1 MANFIT
7 RSLRSKL
14 ILLLLGVSLIPIA
27 FVGYMSYL
35 SGKTTIQ
42 KQFQNSLTT
51 IVESRE
57 TSIILYL
64 KTKAGKVQDFSSDG
78 LIRDSLEKINQKV
91 PDTKRLSDDLNKHL
105 LENKKPLDPDCCDI
119 SILNLEGRVA
129 ASTDKGKIG
138 GDKSD
143 DDYFNEGKKGI
154 HVTSVYRSETTGN
167 NLIAVSAPI
176 LSMTT
181 KELIGVI
188 VNCYELKALN
198 EVTTNRKGMGQT
210 GEVYIVDKDGYM
222 ITESRFIDDAILRQK
237 VDTEPIRLFQNQ
249 KKALTGIYPDY
260 RGIPVVG
267 ASAGNELD
275 KAFGL
280 GWAVLAEIDDDE
292 AFTPVKTV
300 GLRIIWTGL
309 LIGLFVTIIAYF
321 AARQI
326 ASPVRKIS
334 EQLVKVSNGDLSVN
348 VPVHNRQDE
357 VGILVRT
364 VRTMLEKLKAQTRD
378 IMGAINVLASSSNQI
393 ATTTAQLASGSEET
407 AVAVTETT
415 TTVEEVKQTATVSSQ
430 KAKHVVTLAQ
440 NAVQVSQTG
449 AKSVNETIEG
459 INKLKEQMEYIAE
472 TIVKLSE
479 HNQAIGE
486 IITAVDD
493 LAEQSNL
500 LAVNA
505 AIEAAK
511 AGEHGKGFVVVA
523 QEIKS
528 HAEQSKQATKQ
539 VRTILNDI
547 QKASSAAVMATEKGS
562 KAVDATVKQSSG
574 TGDAIRELSRSIAE
588 AAQAVTQIAA
598 SSQQELVGMDQ
609 VALAMTNI
617 KQATAQNAAST
628 KQVETT
634 VRNLQELGR
643 KLKTLVEYY
652 KI

>member
-7 RSLRSKL
+7 RSLKSKL
-14 ILLLLGVSLIPIA
+14 ILLLLAVSIVPIA
-27 FVGYMSYL
+27 IVGYMSYL

-78 LIRDSLEKINQKV
+78 LIRDSLEKINQKC
-91 PDTKRLSDDLNKHL
+91 PDTKKLSDDLSRHL
-105 LENKKPLDPDCCDI
+105 IENKKPLDPDCVDI
-119 SILNLEGRVA
+119 SVLNLEGKVI
-129 ASTDKGKIG
+129 ASTDKDKTGS
-138 GDKSD
+138 DKSS
-143 DDYFNEGKKGI
+143 DDYFVEGKKGI
-154 HVTSVYRSETTGN
+154 HIKSVYHSEIAGKD
-167 NLIAVSAPI
+167 LIAASSP
-176 LSMTT
+176 LSSMTT

-188 VNCYELKALN
+188 VNRYELKALN
-198 EVTTNRKGMGQT
+198 EITTNRKGMGQT

-222 ITESRFIDDAILRQK
+222 ITESRFIGDAILRQK

-249 KKALTGIYPDY
+249 KKVLTGIYPDY

-309 LIGLFVTIIAYF
+309 LIGLFVAIIAYF

-326 ASPVRKIS
+326 ASPVRRIS
-334 EQLVKVSNGDLSVN
+334 EQLVKVSNGDLSIN

-378 IMGAINVLASSSNQI
+378 ITEAINVLASSSNQI

-407 AVAVTETT
+407 AIAVTETT
-415 TTVEEVKQTATVSSQ
+415 TTVEEVKQTANVSSQ
-430 KAKHVVTLAQ
+430 KAKHVATLAQ

-479 HNQAIGE
+479 HNHAIGE
-486 IITAVDD
+486 IIATVDD

-547 QKASSAAVMATEKGS
+547 QKASSTAVMATEKGS
-562 KAVDATVKQSSG
+562 KAVEATVKQSAG
-574 TGDAIRELSRSIAE
+574 TGEAIQELSKSISE

-598 SSQQELVGMDQ
+598 SSQQQLVGMDQ
-609 VALAMTNI
+609 VAMAMTNI

-634 VRNLQELGR
+634 VRNLQELGQ
-643 KLKTLVEYY
+643 KLKGLVEYY

>member
-1 MANFIT
+1 MSIPIT
-7 RSLRSKL
+7 KSLKGKL
-14 ILLLLGVSLIPIA
+14 ILLLLAVSLVPIA
-27 FVGYMSYL
+27 IVGYMSYL
-35 SGKTTIQ
+35 SGKATIQ
-42 KQFQNSLTT
+42 RQSLDNLTAL
-51 IVESRE
+51 VKAKE
-57 TSIILYL
+57 TSILLYL
-64 KTKAGKVQDFSSDG
+64 RGKAGKVQDFSSDG
-78 LIRDSLEKINQKV
+78 LIRDTLEKINQKG
-91 PDTKRLSDDLNKHL
+91 PDTKRLFDDLNKHL
-105 LENKKPLDPDCCDI
+105 LENKKPLDPDCYDI
-119 SILNLEGRVA
+119 SILNLEGKIT
-129 ASTDKGKIG
+129 ASTDKDKIG
-138 GDKSD
+138 SDKAN
-143 DDYFNEGKKGI
+143 DDYFIEGKKGV
-154 HVTSVYRSETTGN
+154 HVKSVYHSEAAGKD
-167 NLIAVSAPI
+167 LIAVSFPI

-188 VNCYELKALN
+188 VNRYEIKALN
-198 EVTTNRKGMGQT
+198 EITTNREGMGQT

-222 ITESRFIDDAILRQK
+222 STESRFITDAILKQK
-237 VDTEPIRLFQNQ
+237 VDTEPARLFQS
-249 KKALTGIYPDY
+249 KKKPMTGIYPDY
-260 RGIPVVG
+260 RGIPIVG

-275 KAFGL
+275 KEFGL
-280 GWAVLAEIDDDE
+280 GWTVLAEIDVAE
-292 AFTPVKTV
+292 AFAPVKTV

-309 LIGLFVTIIAYF
+309 VIGFFVALIAYF

-326 ASPVRKIS
+326 AGPVRRIS
-334 EQLVKVSNGDLSVN
+334 EQLVRVSNGDLSIN

-357 VGILVRT
+357 VGILART
-364 VRTMLEKLKAQTRD
+364 VRTMVEKLKTQTRD
-378 IMGAINVLASSSNQI
+378 VMGVINVLASSSNQI
-393 ATTTAQLASGSEET
+393 ATTTVQLAAGSEET
-407 AVAVTETT
+407 AVATTETT
-415 TTVEEVKQTATVSSQ
+415 TTVEEVKQTANVSTQ
-430 KAKHVVTLAQ
+430 KARHVSALAQ

-547 QKASSAAVMATEKGS
+547 QKASSTAVMATEKGS
-562 KAVDATVKQSSG
+562 KAVEATVKQSAG
-574 TGDAIRELSRSIAE
+574 TGDAIRELSRSISE

-598 SSQQELVGMDQ
+598 SSQQQLVGMDQ
-609 VALAMTNI
+609 IALAMTNI

-628 KQVETT
+628 KQVEST
-634 VRNLQELGR
+634 VRSLQELGQ
-643 KLKTLVEYY
+643 KLKALVEYY

>member
-1 MANFIT
+1 MANFISK
-7 RSLRSKL
+7 SLKSKL
-14 ILLLLGVSLIPIA
+14 ILLLLAVSLIPIA

-42 KQFQNSLTT
+42 KQFLDSLTT

-64 KTKAGKVQDFSSDG
+64 KTKSGKVQDFSSDG
-78 LIRDSLEKINQKV
+78 LIRDSLEKINQKG

-105 LENKKPLDPDCCDI
+105 LENKKPLDPDCYDI
-119 SILNLEGRVA
+119 SILNLDGKVVA
-129 ASTDKGKIG
+129 ATNKDKIG
-138 GDKSD
+138 SDKSN
-143 DDYFNEGKKGI
+143 DDYFVEGKKGI
-154 HVTSVYRSETTGN
+154 YVKSVYHSETTGKD
-167 NLIAVSAPI
+167 LIAVSVPI

-181 KELIGVI
+181 KELLGVI
-188 VNCYELKALN
+188 VNRYELKALN
-198 EVTTNRKGMGQT
+198 DITTNRKGMGQT

-222 ITESRFIDDAILRQK
+222 ITESRFIDNAILKQK
-237 VDTEPIRLFQNQ
+237 VDTEPVRLFQNQ
-249 KKALTGIYPDY
+249 KKAVTGIYPDY
-260 RGIPVVG
+260 RGVPIVG
-267 ASAGNELD
+267 ASGGNELD
-275 KAFGL
+275 RTYGL
-280 GWAVLAEIDDDE
+280 GWTVLAEIDVAE
-292 AFTPVKTV
+292 AFASVNTV

-309 LIGLFVTIIAYF
+309 LVGLFVAIIAYF

-334 EQLVKVSNGDLSVN
+334 EQLVKVSNGELSIN
-348 VPVHNRQDE
+348 VPIHNRQDE

-364 VRTMLEKLKAQTRD
+364 VRAMVEKLKAQTRD
-378 IMGAINVLASSSNQI
+378 IMEAINVLATASNEI
-393 ATTTAQLASGSEET
+393 ATTTVQLASGSEET

-415 TTVEEVKQTATVSSQ
+415 TTVEEVKQTANVSSQ
-430 KAKHVVTLAQ
+430 KAKHVSILAQ

-472 TIVKLSE
+472 TIVTLSD

-486 IITAVDD
+486 IIATVDD

-562 KAVDATVKQSSG
+562 KAVETTVKQSAG
-574 TGDAIRELSRSIAE
+574 TGDAIRELSKSIAE

>member
-1 MANFIT
+1 MANFISK
-7 RSLRSKL
+7 SLKGKL
-14 ILLLLGVSLIPIA
+14 ILLLLTVSLVPIA
-27 FVGYMSYL
+27 IIGYMSYL

-42 KQFQNSLTT
+42 RQFLDSLTT
-51 IVESRE
+51 IVESKE
-57 TSIILYL
+57 TAITLYL
-64 KTKAGKVQDFSSDG
+64 KSKTGKVLDFSSDG
-78 LIRDSLEKINQKV
+78 LIRDSLEKINQKS
-91 PDTKRLSDDLNKHL
+91 PDTKRLSEDLNKHI
-105 LENKKPLDPDCCDI
+105 LENKKPLDPDCYDI
-119 SILNLEGRVA
+119 SILNLDGKVVT
-129 ASTDKGKIG
+129 STDKDKIG
-138 GDKSD
+138 SDKSN
-143 DDYFNEGKKGI
+143 DDYFIEGKKDI
-154 HVTSVYRSETTGN
+154 HVKSVHHSETTGKDF
-167 NLIAVSAPI
+167 IAVSVPI

-188 VNCYELKALN
+188 VNRYEIKALN
-198 EVTTNRKGMGQT
+198 EITTNRKGMGQT

-222 ITESRFIDDAILRQK
+222 ITESRFIGDATLKQK
-237 VDTEPIRLFQNQ
+237 VDTEPIKLFHNQ
-249 KKALTGIYPDY
+249 KKSTTGIYPDY

-280 GWAVLAEIDDDE
+280 GWTVLAEIDVAE
-292 AFTPVKTV
+292 AFAPVKTV

-309 LIGLFVTIIAYF
+309 VVGLFVALIAYF
-321 AARQI
+321 SARQI
-326 ASPVRKIS
+326 AGPVRRIS
-334 EQLVKVSNGDLSVN
+334 EQLVRVSSGDLSIN
-348 VPVHNRQDE
+348 VPIHNRQDE
-357 VGILVRT
+357 VGILART
-364 VRTMLEKLKAQTRD
+364 VRAMVEKLKAQTRD
-378 IMGAINVLASSSNQI
+378 IMGVINVLASSSNQI
-393 ATTTAQLASGSEET
+393 ATTTVQLASGAEET

-415 TTVEEVKQTATVSSQ
+415 TTVEEVKQTANVSSQ
-430 KAKHVVTLAQ
+430 KARHVSALAQ

-486 IITAVDD
+486 IIATVDD

-547 QKASSAAVMATEKGS
+547 QKASSTAVMATEKGS
-562 KAVDATVKQSSG
+562 KAVDATVKQSAG
-574 TGDAIRELSRSIAE
+574 TGDAIRELSRNIAE

-609 VALAMTNI
+609 VAMAMTNI

-628 KQVETT
+628 KQVEST
-634 VRNLQELGR
+634 VRSLQELGQ
-643 KLKTLVEYY
+643 KLKALVEYY

>member
-1 MANFIT
+1 MANFISK
-7 RSLRSKL
+7 SLKGKL
-14 ILLLLGVSLIPIA
+14 ILLLLAVSLVPIA
-27 FVGYMSYL
+27 IIGYMSYL

-42 KQFQNSLTT
+42 RQFLDSLTT
-51 IVESRE
+51 IVESKE
-57 TSIILYL
+57 TAITLYL
-64 KTKAGKVQDFSSDG
+64 KSKTGKVLDFSSDG
-78 LIRDSLEKINQKV
+78 LIRDSLEKINQKS
-91 PDTKRLSDDLNKHL
+91 PDTKRLSEDLNKHI
-105 LENKKPLDPDCCDI
+105 LENKKPLDPDCYDI
-119 SILNLEGRVA
+119 SILNLDGKVVT
-129 ASTDKGKIG
+129 STDKDKIG
-138 GDKSD
+138 SDKSN
-143 DDYFNEGKKGI
+143 DDYFIEGKKDI
-154 HVTSVYRSETTGN
+154 HVKSVHHSETTGKDF
-167 NLIAVSAPI
+167 IAVSVPI

-188 VNCYELKALN
+188 VNRYEIKALN
-198 EVTTNRKGMGQT
+198 EITTNRKGMGQT

-222 ITESRFIDDAILRQK
+222 ITESRFIGDATLKQK
-237 VDTEPIRLFQNQ
+237 VDTEPIKLFHNQ
-249 KKALTGIYPDY
+249 KKSTTGIYPDY

-280 GWAVLAEIDDDE
+280 GWTVLAEIDVAE
-292 AFTPVKTV
+292 AFAPVKTV

-309 LIGLFVTIIAYF
+309 VVGLFVALIAYF
-321 AARQI
+321 SARQI
-326 ASPVRKIS
+326 AGPVRRIS
-334 EQLVKVSNGDLSVN
+334 EQLVRVSSGDLSIN
-348 VPVHNRQDE
+348 VPIHNRQDE
-357 VGILVRT
+357 VGILART
-364 VRTMLEKLKAQTRD
+364 VRAMVEKLKAQTRD
-378 IMGAINVLASSSNQI
+378 IMGVINVLASSSNQI
-393 ATTTAQLASGSEET
+393 ATTTVQLASGAEET

-415 TTVEEVKQTATVSSQ
+415 TTVEEVKQTANVSSQ
-430 KAKHVVTLAQ
+430 KARHVSALAQ

-486 IITAVDD
+486 IIATVDD

-547 QKASSAAVMATEKGS
+547 QKASSTAVMATEKGS
-562 KAVDATVKQSSG
+562 KAVDATVKQSAG
-574 TGDAIRELSRSIAE
+574 TGDAIRELSRNIAE

-609 VALAMTNI
+609 VAMAMTNI

-628 KQVETT
+628 KQVEST
-634 VRNLQELGR
+634 VRSLQELGQ
-643 KLKTLVEYY
+643 KLKALVEYY

>member
-1 MANFIT
+1 
-7 RSLRSKL
+7 
-14 ILLLLGVSLIPIA
+14 
-27 FVGYMSYL
+27 
-35 SGKTTIQ
+35 
-42 KQFQNSLTT
+42 
-51 IVESRE
+51 
-57 TSIILYL
+57 
-64 KTKAGKVQDFSSDG
+64 
-78 LIRDSLEKINQKV
+78 
-91 PDTKRLSDDLNKHL
+91 
-105 LENKKPLDPDCCDI
+105 
-119 SILNLEGRVA
+119 
-129 ASTDKGKIG
+129 
-138 GDKSD
+138 
-143 DDYFNEGKKGI
+143 
-154 HVTSVYRSETTGN
+154 
-167 NLIAVSAPI
+167 
-176 LSMTT
+176 
-181 KELIGVI
+181 
-188 VNCYELKALN
+188 
-198 EVTTNRKGMGQT
+198 MGQT

-267 ASAGNELD
+267 ASAGKELD

-309 LIGLFVTIIAYF
+309 LIGLFVAIIAYF

-334 EQLVKVSNGDLSVN
+334 EQLVRVSNGDLSVN

-628 KQVETT
+628 KQVEST

>member
-1 MANFIT
+1 MANFISK
-7 RSLRSKL
+7 SLKGKL
-14 ILLLLGVSLIPIA
+14 ILLLLAVSLVPIA
-27 FVGYMSYL
+27 IVGYMSYL

-42 KQFQNSLTT
+42 KQSLDSLTT

-78 LIRDSLEKINQKV
+78 LIRDSLEKINQKG

-105 LENKKPLDPDCCDI
+105 LENKKPLDPDCYDI
-119 SILNLEGRVA
+119 SILNLEGKVV
-129 ASTDKGKIG
+129 ASTNKDTIG
-138 GDKSD
+138 SDKSD
-143 DDYFNEGKKGI
+143 DDCFNEGKKGL
-154 HVTSVYRSETTGN
+154 HVKSVYHSETTGKD
-167 NLIAVSAPI
+167 LIAVSVPI

-188 VNCYELKALN
+188 VNRYELKALN
-198 EVTTNRKGMGQT
+198 DITTNRKGMGQT

-222 ITESRFIDDAILRQK
+222 ITESRFIDNAILKQK
-237 VDTEPIRLFQNQ
+237 VDTEPVRLFLNQ
-249 KKALTGIYPDY
+249 RKGVTGIYPDY
-260 RGIPVVG
+260 RGIPIVG
-267 ASAGNELD
+267 ASGGNELD
-275 KAFGL
+275 RIYGL
-280 GWAVLAEIDDDE
+280 GWTVLAEIDVAE
-292 AFTPVKTV
+292 AFASVNTV

-309 LIGLFVTIIAYF
+309 LVGLFVAIIAYF

-326 ASPVRKIS
+326 ASPVRRIS
-334 EQLVKVSNGDLSVN
+334 EQLIKVSNGELSID
-348 VPVHNRQDE
+348 VPIHNRQDE

-364 VRTMLEKLKAQTRD
+364 VRAMVEKLKAQTRD
-378 IMGAINVLASSSNQI
+378 IMEAINVLATASNEI
-393 ATTTAQLASGSEET
+393 ATTTVQLASGSEET

-415 TTVEEVKQTATVSSQ
+415 TTVEEVKQTAIVSSQ

-472 TIVKLSE
+472 TIVTLSD

-486 IITAVDD
+486 IIATVDD

-562 KAVDATVKQSSG
+562 KAVETTVKQSAG
-574 TGDAIRELSRSIAE
+574 TGDAIRELSKSIAE

-643 KLKTLVEYY
+643 KLKGLVEYY